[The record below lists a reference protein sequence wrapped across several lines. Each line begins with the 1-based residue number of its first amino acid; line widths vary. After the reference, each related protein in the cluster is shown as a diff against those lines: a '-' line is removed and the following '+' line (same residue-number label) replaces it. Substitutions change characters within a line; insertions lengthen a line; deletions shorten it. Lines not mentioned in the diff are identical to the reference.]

1 MGWTVEGGEQER
13 EGEKSEKEQASTV
26 NPAPARRGTCA
37 WEIRQARKSA
47 VRIRGG
53 AFTFKWMNH
62 ESDDVPPTVA
72 CRNAIHGPVCHRRV
86 SRGGGGPVAAA
97 GPAATAVPATLA

>member
-1 MGWTVEGGEQER
+1 MEGGEQER

-26 NPAPARRGTCA
+26 IPAPARRGTCA
-37 WEIRQARKSA
+37 WEIRQARLSA
-47 VRIRGG
+47 VKIRGS

-62 ESDDVPPTVA
+62 ESDDDAPPTVA
-72 CRNAIHGPVCHRRV
+72 CRNAIHGPVCHRGV